1 MTPENKDRTDQDIA
15 SISQRGYQL
24 LREEQFEEAN
34 KHFLQVL
41 EVEPDNSYALVG
53 LGDSAR
59 KTHDYDTAI
68 EYYRTCLDHDRDNS
82 YALFGLADSY
92 RALRKYHQAL
102 KIWERYL
109 KHDDTNV
116 TVLTRV
122 ADGYRKVRDKT
133 RSRELYERVLQ
144 LEPDN
149 PYALI
154 GLGHLHYDFRE
165 YDDAL
170 ASWKRMHEVAGEDV
184 DIRVLTSIGNCY
196 RKLKRFQEGVPYFE
210 QALAREP
217 GNFYA
222 LFGLADCRRGMNQ
235 PEQSLRYWNEI
246 LERDPTNK
254 VILTRA
260 GDAYR
265 AMGEYERAEL
275 CYQRAL
281 NIEYDTYAILGLA
294 LINRYRGEIDEA
306 IESLTSLKEREPSNH
321 RIYVELANTYAHEG
335 RTDKAL
341 EVLNEFVERGN
352 TNGYVS
358 ELIERYSRE

>member
-1 MTPENKDRTDQDIA
+1 MTPEEKNHVDPDIA
-15 SISQRGYQL
+15 TISQRGYQL

-34 KHFLQVL
+34 DHFRQVL

-59 KTHDYDTAI
+59 KTNRYETAI
-68 EYYRTCLDHDRDNS
+68 EYYQRCLDHDHDNS

-92 RALRKYHQAL
+92 RAQRKYHQAL
-102 KIWERYL
+102 KVWERYL

-122 ADGYRKVRDKT
+122 ADGYRKVRDKA
-133 RSRELYERVLQ
+133 RSRELYERVLE
-144 LEPDN
+144 LESDN

-165 YDDAL
+165 YEEAL
-170 ASWKRMHEVAGEDV
+170 SSWQRMYEIAGEGV
-184 DIRVLTSIGNCY
+184 DIRVLTSIGNCF
-196 RKLKRFQEGVPYFE
+196 RKLKRFRDGIPYFE
-210 QALAREP
+210 QALEREP

-222 LFGLADCRRGMNQ
+222 LFGLADCHRGMNE
-235 PEQSLRYWNEI
+235 PEQSLRYWNQI
-246 LERDPTNK
+246 LDRDPTNK

-265 AMGEYERAEL
+265 AMGEYERAEQ

-294 LINRYRGEIDEA
+294 LISRIRGDIDDA
-306 IESLTSLKEREPSNH
+306 VESLQSLKEREPTNH
-321 RIYVELANTYAHEG
+321 RIYVELANTYAHANRNDE
-335 RTDKAL
+335 AI
-341 EVLNEFVERGN
+341 EVLEEYLSSGQ
-352 TNGYVS
+352 TNGYVV
-358 ELIERYSRE
+358 ELLDRFRAG